1 MFVVYSGSENGRLD
15 QLGVTFYASLRPV
28 ISLKEDALYSSG
40 DGSSENPY
48 ADCLEAKYLP
58 PDDIPCSGLCI
69 PLCVLGSADASTDQF
84 PPDERKNDR
93 PNFPTPPNPCGV
105 S

>member
-28 ISLKEDALYSSG
+28 ISLKGDALYSSG

-48 ADCLEAKYLP
+48 VMVY
-58 PDDIPCSGLCI
+58 
-69 PLCVLGSADASTDQF
+69 
-84 PPDERKNDR
+84 N
-93 PNFPTPPNPCGV
+93 
-105 S
+105 